1 MRELNI
7 IEDKGLFGIT
17 FKSDDKEEAN
27 TVMRAIQRFILTRE
41 KISNNNEDCTSK
53 KKSKAKSKAES
64 KKAQTTI
71 EDIQEEIDKRKKES
85 FEEQL
90 QKYNSI
96 ISFSEDEEEAHY
108 KIDED
113 PLSSDSNINRWDFD
127 EDGDKVDGEG
137 NKLLFSEE
145 GI

>member
-41 KISNNNEDCTSK
+41 KISNNNEDYTSN

-71 EDIQEEIDKRKKES
+71 EDIQKEIDKRKKES

-90 QKYNSI
+90 QNDNSI

-113 PLSSDSNINRWDFD
+113 PLSSDSDINRWDFD
-127 EDGDKVDGEG
+127 ADSDGIKIDHEG
-137 NKLLFSEE
+137 NRMLFS
-145 GI
+145 

>member
-41 KISNNNEDCTSK
+41 NISNNNEDYTSK

-90 QKYNSI
+90 QNDNSI
-96 ISFSEDEEEAHY
+96 ISFSEDEEEAYY

-113 PLSSDSNINRWDFD
+113 PLSSNSNINRWDFD
-127 EDGDKVDGEG
+127 ADGDKIDEEG

>member
-27 TVMRAIQRFILTRE
+27 TVMKAIQRFILTRE
-41 KISNNNEDCTSK
+41 KILNNNEDCTSK

-64 KKAQTTI
+64 KKAQPTI

-85 FEEQL
+85 FEGQL
-90 QKYNSI
+90 QNDNSI
-96 ISFSEDEEEAHY
+96 ISFSEDEEEANY

-113 PLSSDSNINRWDFD
+113 LLSSDSNINRWDFD
-127 EDGDKVDGEG
+127 EDGDKVDGDG

>member
-41 KISNNNEDCTSK
+41 KISNNNEDYTSN

-71 EDIQEEIDKRKKES
+71 EDIQKEIDKRKKES

-90 QKYNSI
+90 QNDNSI
-96 ISFSEDEEEAHY
+96 ISFSEDEEEAYY

-113 PLSSDSNINRWDFD
+113 PLSSDSNINGWDFD
-127 EDGDKVDGEG
+127 NDGDKVDEEG
-137 NKLLFSEE
+137 NKLLFDY
-145 GI
+145 